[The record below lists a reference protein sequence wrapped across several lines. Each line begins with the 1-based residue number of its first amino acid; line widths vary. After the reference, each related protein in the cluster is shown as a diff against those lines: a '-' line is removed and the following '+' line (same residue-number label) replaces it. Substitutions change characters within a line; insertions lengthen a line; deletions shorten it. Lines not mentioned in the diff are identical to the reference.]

1 MIYFIPFTFK
11 IFILRKF
18 LIIFLL
24 FSCKEKPNLEDKLEQ
39 IKKTENFNIM
49 EWTTRNVFEITFTKQ
64 FGIENRFAIETKS
77 KVRFC
82 VSLNDL
88 KYRVEGNYVIF
99 QNLPNVKVCSY
110 HIVEEIQ
117 NYDEDIFLLS
127 VNAGKNRR
135 LAFQM
140 AIESTKIMIKNLEND
155 PNIQEYS
162 KTALKEFLSGFV
174 KLFGKEAKFEE

>member
-1 MIYFIPFTFK
+1 
-11 IFILRKF
+11 
-18 LIIFLL
+18 
-24 FSCKEKPNLEDKLEQ
+24 
-39 IKKTENFNIM
+39 
-49 EWTTRNVFEITFTKQ
+49 
-64 FGIENRFAIETKS
+64 
-77 KVRFC
+77 
-82 VSLNDL
+82 L
-88 KYRVEGNYVIF
+88 KYKVEGNYVIF

-110 HIVEEIQ
+110 HIVEQIQ

-155 PNIQEYS
+155 PNIQEHA
-162 KTALKEFLSGFV
+162 KAVLRGFLSGFV